1 LDKTALFL
9 FDVVAKVKGTIV
21 GYLGKIA
28 KCNNFSEEGKLRFVL
43 DGKSVGY
50 VREEF
55 VAYLLKSNLF
65 VEDSGTLTIAPKYQT
80 RGQREKALDSF
91 AQEALRDGIT
101 NIFMQEP
108 YPVLEDI
115 NSEPICLADRS
126 ISTLLGLISFG
137 QLLNGYVKSEDG
149 MKMWIGRRSHSRGYE
164 AGKLDHIVAGGLPY
178 GISLEDNL
186 VKECYEEAGM
196 SRELAL
202 KAVPVGVVSYK
213 HEYDLGGKQDIIYCY
228 DLELP
233 KSFIPQCKD
242 GEVEE
247 FYLLDIKEVANI
259 VKNSDEFK
267 LNCNLVIIDFLLR
280 HGYLK
285 PEEKDYIDIARGLR
299 R

>member
-1 LDKTALFL
+1 M
-9 FDVVAKVKGTIV
+9 
-21 GYLGKIA
+21 GYLEKIT
-28 KCNNFSEEGKLRFVL
+28 KCNNFSEEGKLRLVI
-43 DGKSVGY
+43 DGKNVGY
-50 VREEF
+50 VKEEF
-55 VAYLLKSNLF
+55 VEYLLRSGVF
-65 VEDSGTLTIAPKYQT
+65 IEDLGTLTIDPKYQT
-80 RGQREKALDSF
+80 REQREDALDSF
-91 AQEALRDGIT
+91 AQEALRDSIT
-101 NIFMQEP
+101 NIYMQEP
-108 YPVLEDI
+108 YPVIEDI

-137 QLLNGYVKSEDG
+137 QHLNGYIKSEDRI
-149 MKMWIGRRSHSRGYE
+149 KMWIGRRSYTRGYE
-164 AGKLDHIVAGGLPY
+164 AGKLDHIVAGGLPC

-196 SRELAL
+196 GRELAL
-202 KAVPVGVVSYK
+202 KAVPVGIVSYK

-233 KSFIPQCKD
+233 ESFIPQCKD

-247 FYLLDIKEVANI
+247 FYLMDIEEVANI

-285 PEEKDYIDIARGLR
+285 PEERDYIAIARGLR